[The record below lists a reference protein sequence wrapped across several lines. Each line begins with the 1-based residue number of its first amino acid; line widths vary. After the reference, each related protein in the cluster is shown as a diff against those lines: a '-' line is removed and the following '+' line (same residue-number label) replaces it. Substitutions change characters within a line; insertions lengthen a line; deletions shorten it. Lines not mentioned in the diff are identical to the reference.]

1 MAEETAR
8 GAEQTRGGEGDRP
21 LAGLRDRLPR
31 PVRTALHAA
40 VDAPRGLWPKSRA
53 YRTLERLAGDDP
65 QTYRDKIRYRLAW
78 DRRPF
83 LVTFADKV
91 AMRDYVADRVGERHL
106 PELYGVW
113 DRAEDIDWGS
123 LPEGMAIKAAHGS
136 GGVIVRW
143 DGAPRGRHL
152 PAVASTALWTRHLVH
167 PDDCDVDRATAL
179 LAYWLTLSYE
189 HGPHRL
195 PEWAYSQVP
204 HRILAEELMLDP
216 SRTTV
221 APDYKFLVFDGRV
234 SHIAVIAERFSG
246 ERLALMTPDWEQL
259 PVASHFGEMPEPPP
273 PPTSLSDAI
282 AMAETLGEGLDYVRV
297 DLYDPGDRLVVGELT
312 ASPGGGLAEFEPA
325 EYEALIGTY
334 WTIPDEVRENRAR
347 MLAARKR

>member
-1 MAEETAR
+1 MAEETAVGPER
-8 GAEQTRGGEGDRP
+8 ARGGEGDRP

-40 VDAPRGLWPKSRA
+40 VDSTHGLWPKSRA

-91 AMRDYVADRVGERHL
+91 AMRAYVAERVGERHL
-106 PELYGVW
+106 PDLYGVW
-113 DRAEDIDWGS
+113 DRAQDIDWAS
-123 LPEGMAIKAAHGS
+123 LPQGMAIKAAHGS

-143 DGAPRGRHL
+143 DGAPRGHRL
-152 PAVASTALWTRHLVH
+152 PAVANRALWTRHLVH
-167 PDDCDVDRATAL
+167 PDDFDDDRATAL

-204 HRILAEELMLDP
+204 HRVLAEELMLDP
-216 SRTTV
+216 AGAGV

-234 SHIAVIAERFSG
+234 THVAVIADRFG
-246 ERLALMTPDWEQL
+246 DTRLALMTPDWELL
-259 PVASHFGEMPEPPP
+259 PVASHFGTLPEPPP

-282 AMAETLGEGLDYVRV
+282 AMAETLGEGLDYIRV

-325 EYEALIGTY
+325 EYESVIGAC
-334 WTIPDEVRENRAR
+334 WTIPDEVRESRAR